1 MKILRMAH
9 SCLKGF
15 MLLILVL
22 AGCSSPEP
30 GPVTQSMMTGR
41 HDTLQKAAVN
51 QARSKALRSPK
62 NAEDRA
68 RYAYALSVHGLHK
81 DAAYEFSMARLLDR
95 SGITA
100 PQDPTTNRLST
111 RPTIFQ
117 VWKRSPASFRPTS
130 LPNIFWPPRIS
141 TWDRWTKPGT

>member
-81 DAAYEFSMARLLDR
+81 DAAYEFSTARLLESSSPLWHYRTAR
-95 SGITA
+95 SDYESALNKADHISGLEEVSRT
-100 PQDPTTNRLST
+100 
-111 RPTIFQ
+111 F
-117 VWKRSPASFRPTS
+117 PAS
-130 LPNIFWPPRIS
+130 LPAEHCPA
-141 TWDRWTKPGT
+141 TA